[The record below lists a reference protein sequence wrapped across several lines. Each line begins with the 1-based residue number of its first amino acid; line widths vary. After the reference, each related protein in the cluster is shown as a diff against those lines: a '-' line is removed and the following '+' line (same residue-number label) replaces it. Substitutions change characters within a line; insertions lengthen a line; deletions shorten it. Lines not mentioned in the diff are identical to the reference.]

1 MAAGTIML
9 AHDSGGPKMD
19 IVVPYNGKQT
29 GFQAFDVD
37 SYSDAMKTIF
47 SLQDEDKLKIR
58 KNARAHIMKFSEEN
72 FINEYLM
79 TLEPIISVS

>member
-19 IVVPYNGKQT
+19 IVVPYNGRQT
-29 GFQAFDVD
+29 GFRASDVD

-47 SLQDEDKLKIR
+47 SMQEDEKMDIR
-58 KNARAHIMKFSEEN
+58 RNGRAHIMKFSEEKFVN
-72 FINEYLM
+72 KFLV
-79 TLEPIISVS
+79 TLEPIIAVS